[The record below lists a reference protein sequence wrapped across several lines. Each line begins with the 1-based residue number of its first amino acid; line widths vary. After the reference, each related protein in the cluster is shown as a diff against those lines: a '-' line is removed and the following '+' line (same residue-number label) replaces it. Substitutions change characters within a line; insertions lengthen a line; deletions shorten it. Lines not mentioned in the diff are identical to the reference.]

1 VPAFC
6 VRLAGSASGSWPG
19 SYGSVEFCGLFSL
32 VILQLYPR
40 GTYSIG
46 TRSFDSIRTGYL
58 DVEVEPPTSSPERT
72 DVNDTA
78 DRLQALY
85 DSTPDARLVLVEGE
99 LVLDVP
105 EKSGDES
112 QDDVAVVVVT
122 RAALMERLQD
132 AGGFSRAAL
141 EDFAPVVDDIAAKLG
156 A

>member
-1 VPAFC
+1 
-6 VRLAGSASGSWPG
+6 
-19 SYGSVEFCGLFSL
+19 
-32 VILQLYPR
+32 
-40 GTYSIG
+40 
-46 TRSFDSIRTGYL
+46 
-58 DVEVEPPTSSPERT
+58 
-72 DVNDTA
+72 VNDTA

-122 RAALMERLQD
+122 RAALTERLQD

>member
-1 VPAFC
+1 M
-6 VRLAGSASGSWPG
+6 
-19 SYGSVEFCGLFSL
+19 
-32 VILQLYPR
+32 
-40 GTYSIG
+40 
-46 TRSFDSIRTGYL
+46 
-58 DVEVEPPTSSPERT
+58 
-72 DVNDTA
+72 NDTA
-78 DRLQALY
+78 DRLQALN

-99 LVLDVP
+99 LGLDVP

-122 RAALMERLQD
+122 RAALTERLQD

>member
-1 VPAFC
+1 M
-6 VRLAGSASGSWPG
+6 
-19 SYGSVEFCGLFSL
+19 
-32 VILQLYPR
+32 
-40 GTYSIG
+40 
-46 TRSFDSIRTGYL
+46 
-58 DVEVEPPTSSPERT
+58 
-72 DVNDTA
+72 NDTA

-122 RAALMERLQD
+122 RAALTERLQD

>member
-1 VPAFC
+1 M
-6 VRLAGSASGSWPG
+6 
-19 SYGSVEFCGLFSL
+19 
-32 VILQLYPR
+32 
-40 GTYSIG
+40 
-46 TRSFDSIRTGYL
+46 
-58 DVEVEPPTSSPERT
+58 
-72 DVNDTA
+72 NDTS

-85 DSTPDARLVLVEGE
+85 DSTPDARLVLAEGE

-122 RAALMERLQD
+122 RAALTERLQD

>member
-1 VPAFC
+1 M
-6 VRLAGSASGSWPG
+6 
-19 SYGSVEFCGLFSL
+19 
-32 VILQLYPR
+32 
-40 GTYSIG
+40 
-46 TRSFDSIRTGYL
+46 
-58 DVEVEPPTSSPERT
+58 
-72 DVNDTA
+72 NDTA

-112 QDDVAVVVVT
+112 QDEVAVVVVT
-122 RAALMERLQD
+122 RAALTERLQD
-132 AGGFSRAAL
+132 AGGVSRAAL

>member
-1 VPAFC
+1 M
-6 VRLAGSASGSWPG
+6 
-19 SYGSVEFCGLFSL
+19 
-32 VILQLYPR
+32 
-40 GTYSIG
+40 
-46 TRSFDSIRTGYL
+46 
-58 DVEVEPPTSSPERT
+58 
-72 DVNDTA
+72 NDIA

-122 RAALMERLQD
+122 RAALTERLQD

>member
-1 VPAFC
+1 
-6 VRLAGSASGSWPG
+6 
-19 SYGSVEFCGLFSL
+19 
-32 VILQLYPR
+32 
-40 GTYSIG
+40 
-46 TRSFDSIRTGYL
+46 
-58 DVEVEPPTSSPERT
+58 
-72 DVNDTA
+72 VNDTA

>member
-1 VPAFC
+1 M
-6 VRLAGSASGSWPG
+6 
-19 SYGSVEFCGLFSL
+19 
-32 VILQLYPR
+32 
-40 GTYSIG
+40 
-46 TRSFDSIRTGYL
+46 
-58 DVEVEPPTSSPERT
+58 
-72 DVNDTA
+72 NDTA

-112 QDDVAVVVVT
+112 QDDVAVVVMT
-122 RAALMERLQD
+122 RAALTERLQD
-132 AGGFSRAAL
+132 ASGFSRAAL

>member
-1 VPAFC
+1 M
-6 VRLAGSASGSWPG
+6 
-19 SYGSVEFCGLFSL
+19 
-32 VILQLYPR
+32 
-40 GTYSIG
+40 
-46 TRSFDSIRTGYL
+46 
-58 DVEVEPPTSSPERT
+58 
-72 DVNDTA
+72 NDTS

-122 RAALMERLQD
+122 RAALTERLQD

-141 EDFAPVVDDIAAKLG
+141 EDFVPVVDDIAAKLG

>member
-1 VPAFC
+1 M
-6 VRLAGSASGSWPG
+6 
-19 SYGSVEFCGLFSL
+19 
-32 VILQLYPR
+32 
-40 GTYSIG
+40 
-46 TRSFDSIRTGYL
+46 
-58 DVEVEPPTSSPERT
+58 
-72 DVNDTA
+72 NDTA

-122 RAALMERLQD
+122 RAALTERLQD
-132 AGGFSRAAL
+132 VGGFSRAAL

>member
-1 VPAFC
+1 
-6 VRLAGSASGSWPG
+6 
-19 SYGSVEFCGLFSL
+19 
-32 VILQLYPR
+32 
-40 GTYSIG
+40 
-46 TRSFDSIRTGYL
+46 
-58 DVEVEPPTSSPERT
+58 
-72 DVNDTA
+72 VNDTA

-85 DSTPDARLVLVEGE
+85 DSTPDARLVLLEGE

-105 EKSGDES
+105 EKSCDES

-122 RAALMERLQD
+122 RAALTERLQD

>member
-1 VPAFC
+1 M
-6 VRLAGSASGSWPG
+6 
-19 SYGSVEFCGLFSL
+19 
-32 VILQLYPR
+32 
-40 GTYSIG
+40 
-46 TRSFDSIRTGYL
+46 
-58 DVEVEPPTSSPERT
+58 
-72 DVNDTA
+72 NDIA

-105 EKSGDES
+105 EKSGDQS

-122 RAALMERLQD
+122 RAALTERLED

-141 EDFAPVVDDIAAKLG
+141 EDFAPVVVDIAAKLG

>member
-1 VPAFC
+1 M
-6 VRLAGSASGSWPG
+6 
-19 SYGSVEFCGLFSL
+19 
-32 VILQLYPR
+32 
-40 GTYSIG
+40 
-46 TRSFDSIRTGYL
+46 
-58 DVEVEPPTSSPERT
+58 
-72 DVNDTA
+72 NDTA

-112 QDDVAVVVVT
+112 QEDVAVVVVT
-122 RAALMERLQD
+122 RAALTERLQD

>member
-1 VPAFC
+1 M
-6 VRLAGSASGSWPG
+6 
-19 SYGSVEFCGLFSL
+19 
-32 VILQLYPR
+32 
-40 GTYSIG
+40 
-46 TRSFDSIRTGYL
+46 
-58 DVEVEPPTSSPERT
+58 
-72 DVNDTA
+72 NDTA

-122 RAALMERLQD
+122 RAALTERLQD

-141 EDFAPVVDDIAAKLG
+141 EDLAPVVDDIAAKLG

>member
-1 VPAFC
+1 M
-6 VRLAGSASGSWPG
+6 
-19 SYGSVEFCGLFSL
+19 
-32 VILQLYPR
+32 
-40 GTYSIG
+40 
-46 TRSFDSIRTGYL
+46 
-58 DVEVEPPTSSPERT
+58 
-72 DVNDTA
+72 NDTA

-122 RAALMERLQD
+122 RAALTERLQD

-141 EDFAPVVDDIAAKLG
+141 EDFAPVVDDIAAELG

>member
-1 VPAFC
+1 M
-6 VRLAGSASGSWPG
+6 
-19 SYGSVEFCGLFSL
+19 
-32 VILQLYPR
+32 
-40 GTYSIG
+40 
-46 TRSFDSIRTGYL
+46 
-58 DVEVEPPTSSPERT
+58 
-72 DVNDTA
+72 NDTA

-105 EKSGDES
+105 KKSGDES

-122 RAALMERLQD
+122 RAALTERLQD

>member
-1 VPAFC
+1 M
-6 VRLAGSASGSWPG
+6 
-19 SYGSVEFCGLFSL
+19 
-32 VILQLYPR
+32 
-40 GTYSIG
+40 
-46 TRSFDSIRTGYL
+46 
-58 DVEVEPPTSSPERT
+58 
-72 DVNDTA
+72 NDIA

-112 QDDVAVVVVT
+112 QDDVAVVVVVT
-122 RAALMERLQD
+122 RAALTERLQD

>member
-1 VPAFC
+1 M
-6 VRLAGSASGSWPG
+6 
-19 SYGSVEFCGLFSL
+19 
-32 VILQLYPR
+32 
-40 GTYSIG
+40 
-46 TRSFDSIRTGYL
+46 
-58 DVEVEPPTSSPERT
+58 
-72 DVNDTA
+72 NDTA

-99 LVLDVP
+99 LVLDVT

-122 RAALMERLQD
+122 RAALTERLQD